1 MAQQVKVLVPGGK
14 ASPGPPLG
22 PTLGP
27 LGVNIKQVVDTINAK
42 TKEFDGMTVP
52 VILTVKDD
60 RSFTIDVG
68 TPPASALILK
78 EVGQEKGSKEPGK
91 AVVGDLP
98 LAKAVAIAKVK
109 MGGMLTPSLRKA
121 ASQVVGTCVS
131 MGVTVDGKPP
141 REVQREIEEG
151 KHDALFGKQG
161 VGGGEEGPAAPPPPR
176 TP

>member
-1 MAQQVKVLVPGGK
+1 MVQQVKVLVPGGK

-27 LGVNIKQVVDTINAK
+27 LGVNIKQVVDTINTK

-78 EVGQEKGSKEPGK
+78 ELGLEKGSKEAGK
-91 AVVGDLP
+91 TMVGDLS
-98 LAKAVAIAKVK
+98 LEKAMVVARKKREGMLSSSLKKAV
-109 MGGMLTPSLRKA
+109 
-121 ASQVVGTCVS
+121 SQVVGTCVS
-131 MGVTVDGKPP
+131 MGVTVEGKPP
-141 REVQREIEEG
+141 KEVQKEIDEG
-151 KHDALFGKQG
+151 RHDALFAK
-161 VGGGEEGPAAPPPPR
+161 GEKAS
-176 TP
+176 

>member
-27 LGVNIKQVVDTINAK
+27 LGVNIKQVVDTINNK

-78 EVGQEKGSKEPGK
+78 ELGLEKGSKEAGK
-91 AVVGDLP
+91 TTVGDLS
-98 LAKAVAIAKVK
+98 LEKALAVARRKVDS
-109 MGGMLTPSLRKA
+109 MPSPSLKA
-121 ASQVVGTCVS
+121 AVSQVVGTCVS
-131 MGVTVDGKPP
+131 MGVTVEGKPP
-141 REVQREIEEG
+141 REVQKEIAEG
-151 KHDALFGKQG
+151 KHDALFAKGGKAG
-161 VGGGEEGPAAPPPPR
+161 
-176 TP
+176 